1 MFPPIDLPESERIF
15 SLFHVFVGHCAVG
28 DGRLIREKHSV
39 FVEVLHPTHE
49 GTFRAC
55 FAQALSRQAGLCTS
69 TRGAGRFSDKG
80 SDTSAAHPKLTIG
93 VCPNEL
99 LLWRFRFGVHNDATR
114 PPGGGTT
121 ARERPRFRSIHRP
134 SGPPISHSTK
144 RKKARN
150 LRTLRRSHDD
160 GLRRAPVHNMRQ
172 R

>member
-1 MFPPIDLPESERIF
+1 MFPPIDLPKSERIF
-15 SLFHVFVGHCAVG
+15 SLFHVFVGHCVVG

-49 GTFRAC
+49 GTCRAC
-55 FAQALSRQAGLCTS
+55 FAQSLSRQTGPCTS
-69 TRGAGRFSDKG
+69 RRGAGRFSDKTW
-80 SDTSAAHPKLTIG
+80 DTSTAHPKRPSAFAQTNYYLG
-93 VCPNEL
+93 G
-99 LLWRFRFGVHNDATR
+99 FAFGVHNDPTR

-121 ARERPRFRSIHRP
+121 ARERPRPRSIHHP
-134 SGPPISHSTK
+134 SGPPIGHSTK

-160 GLRRAPVHNMRQ
+160 GLRRAPVYNMRQ